1 MNETNDLH
9 GFRGT
14 LGCLKIRQANTPV
27 AIDLQQV
34 LEVLPDGVL
43 VINEELRVLDAN
55 SEACRLLGCS
65 AEWITGMAL
74 PRALGEEHPVCERV
88 AASLADGTPVIANE
102 VRLRNRHG
110 HDCIADIAVSHLPER
125 DTQKS
130 GAVVTLRD
138 RTLSR
143 HLHDIA
149 AQRDQLEAFGRIA
162 AGIAHEVKNPLGGIR
177 GAAELL
183 EGWSSGE
190 RAREAAGLI
199 VNEVDRISRLVDEL
213 MVFARGED
221 IATEQTNVHR
231 VLDDVLDLLG
241 VDPLARGV
249 AIHRHYD
256 PSIPELTADPGRLKQ
271 VFINLGRNA
280 LQAMTDGERALAV
293 TTRMQLGRRTRVA
306 NGTVE
311 SNLEIRFEDTGTGID
326 AETLERLAT
335 PLFTTRPDGHGLGLA
350 VARHWLMR
358 HGGTLELQS
367 EPGSGTTAIVTLP
380 LRRSDKDSAA
390 VLRKDATHR

>member
-1 MNETNDLH
+1 M
-9 GFRGT
+9 
-14 LGCLKIRQANTPV
+14 
-27 AIDLQQV
+27 AIDLQHV

-55 SEACRLLGCS
+55 SEACRMLGCS
-65 AEWITGMAL
+65 AEWITGMGL
-74 PRALGEEHPVCERV
+74 PSALGEEHPVCERV
-88 AASLADGTPVIANE
+88 AASLKDGSPVIANE
-102 VRLRNRHG
+102 VWLESRDG
-110 HDCIADIAVSHLPER
+110 QGCIADIAVSHLPGS
-125 DTQKS
+125 DAHKS

-138 RTLSR
+138 RTLTR

-183 EGWSSGE
+183 EGWSSGD

-199 VNEVDRISRLVDEL
+199 VNEVDRISRLVEEL
-213 MVFARGED
+213 MVFARGEA
-221 IATEQTNVHR
+221 IAPEEINVHR
-231 VLDDVLDLLG
+231 VLDDVLDLLS
-241 VDPLARGV
+241 VDPLARIV
-249 AIHRHYD
+249 QIHRHYD
-256 PSIPELTADPGRLKQ
+256 PSIPEFTADPGRLKQ

-280 LQAMTDGERALAV
+280 LQAMTNDQRTLTV
-293 TTRMQLGRRTRVA
+293 TTRMQVGRHIRAVD
-306 NGTVE
+306 GTVG
-311 SNLEIRFEDTGTGID
+311 SNFEILFEDTGTGID

-358 HGGTLELQS
+358 HSGTLELKS
-367 EPGSGTTAIVTLP
+367 EPGVGTTAIVTLP
-380 LRRSDKDSAA
+380 LRRRKKGSVAGNNDRSD
-390 VLRKDATHR
+390 R